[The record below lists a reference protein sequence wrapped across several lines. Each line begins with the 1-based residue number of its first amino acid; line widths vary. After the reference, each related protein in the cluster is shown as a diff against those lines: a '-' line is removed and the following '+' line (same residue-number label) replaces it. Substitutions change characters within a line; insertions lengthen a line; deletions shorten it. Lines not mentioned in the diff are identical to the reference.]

1 MKPFKLDH
9 DGTPMFTNLQIDDYG
24 MPEHWGFEQYRVV
37 VSREGNFVTDYEMEQ
52 QRDLRK
58 VHRYSRQARFKVCLL
73 NLLGERGKI
82 PDMVL
87 TMVKSALNPLS
98 TDKWNDTR
106 RILKHYKQ
114 RRYYDNIPTILRLLK
129 YERLFKPITSEK
141 VEELIN
147 DYKCLSTRFESIK
160 TGRRYFPNIRF
171 VVFKLL
177 ELHGI
182 NPHYPIPYA
191 RTSRKL
197 KSLNE
202 LWSNLCD
209 INKNG

>member
-1 MKPFKLDH
+1 MKPFRIDP
-9 DGTPMFTNLQIDDYG
+9 DGIPLFTNLQIDDYG
-24 MPEHWGFEQYRVV
+24 MPELWGYYKYHVIE
-37 VSREGNFVTDYEMEQ
+37 SREGVFVSDYKMEQ
-52 QRDLRK
+52 ERYIQK
-58 VHRYSRQARFKVCLL
+58 THRYSREARFKVCLL
-73 NLLGERGKI
+73 NLLGERGRI
-82 PDMVL
+82 PEMVI
-87 TMVKSALNPLS
+87 TMVKTSLNPGS
-98 TDKWNDTR
+98 NDKWNDTR

-114 RRYYDNIPTILRLLK
+114 RRYYDNIPLILRMLK

-141 VEELIN
+141 FEELIN

-160 TGRRYFPNIRF
+160 TGRRYFPNIRY

-177 ELHGI
+177 ELHDI
-182 NPHYPIPYA
+182 NPNYPIPFA

-209 INKNG
+209 LNKNG

>member
-1 MKPFKLDH
+1 MKPVRIDD
-9 DGTPMFTNLQIDDYG
+9 DGVPVFTNVQVDDYG
-24 MPEHWGFEQYRVV
+24 FPEHWGYEKYRIME
-37 VSREGNFVTDYEMEQ
+37 SREGNFVSDYKMEQ
-52 QRDLRK
+52 ERYIQK
-58 VHRYSRQARFKVCLL
+58 THRYSREARFKVCLL

-114 RRYYDNIPTILRLLK
+114 RRYYDNIPIILRMLK

-141 VEELIN
+141 FEELIN
-147 DYKCLSTRFESIK
+147 DYRCLSTRFESIK

-182 NPHYPIPYA
+182 NPNYPIPFA
-191 RTSRKL
+191 RTNRKL
-197 KSLNE
+197 KSLHQVWE
-202 LWSNLCD
+202 SLL
-209 INKNG
+209 